1 MGNTIPVD
9 LERQRRNKMG
19 RPINKRNLGDTAGA
33 GSQIA
38 VAADV
43 DGNGSAAGY
52 IVAQK
57 GSKRFK
63 VYTGAGTE
71 VCALVAEIPT
81 AAKKFSISATDSAG
95 GTYFVSKISG
105 RTATL
110 VQNTGT
116 QFANNSKV
124 AWNRSV
130 AVLDESVIIDAL

>member
-1 MGNTIPVD
+1 
-9 LERQRRNKMG
+9 MG
-19 RPINKRNLGDTAGA
+19 RPLNKRNIGDTAGA
-33 GSQIA
+33 GAQIA

-63 VYTGAGTE
+63 VYTAAGTE

-116 QFANNSKV
+116 QFTSKSKV
-124 AWNRSV
+124 AWNLS
-130 AVLDESVIIDAL
+130 AAELNKSVILAIA

>member
-1 MGNTIPVD
+1 
-9 LERQRRNKMG
+9 MG
-19 RPINKRNLGDTAGA
+19 RPLNKRNLGATAGA
-33 GSQIA
+33 GAQIA

-43 DGNGSAAGY
+43 DGNGSANGY

-63 VYTGAGTE
+63 VTTGAGTA

-81 AAKKFSISATDSAG
+81 AAEQLSISATDSAG
-95 GTYFVSKISG
+95 GTYFISKISG

-124 AWNRSV
+124 AWNRSA
-130 AVLDESVIIDAL
+130 AVLDESVVIDAV